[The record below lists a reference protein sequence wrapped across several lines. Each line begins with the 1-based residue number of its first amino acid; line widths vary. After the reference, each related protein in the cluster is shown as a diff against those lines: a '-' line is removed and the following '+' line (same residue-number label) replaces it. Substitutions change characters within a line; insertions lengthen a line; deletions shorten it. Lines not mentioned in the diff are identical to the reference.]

1 MAKRILI
8 ADDSVTIQKAF
19 AMTFAGADDVT
30 VTGARSADEGL
41 ALAQRAH
48 PDLIIADGVM
58 PGRSGYDLC
67 ASVKADPA
75 LRAVPVYILAS
86 PQQPYDDA
94 RGQKAGADGQLTKPW
109 ETNAMME
116 RVRSLLG
123 GGAAVHAPAAAP
135 APGSPTV
142 RPRRCRLVDRRRR
155 RIRRDQHRH
164 RPRHGADGSAPAGD
178 DAASARSASAA
189 RPRLRRSSP
198 SMPAIHVAPPQPHAA
213 PHAPPPAPPPASP
226 TTSPGMR
233 PSLIPG
239 MRPGSMP
246 PARPGT
252 APVRPLAGPAPVGR
266 AAASRGTAHRA
277 HADGRPGR
285 QHPHPG
291 RDAAEHAEHAE
302 RARGP
307 RCRRRRRRRRA
318 HRASRRPSLESRARV
333 LTPPP
338 RAPAAPSPAAVSAS
352 VDQKLAAIAAKGPEY
367 EAIAKLSRE
376 VIEQVVWEIVPE
388 LAEAIIRE
396 HLEKRGRL

>member
-67 ASVKADPA
+67 ASVKADPS

-94 RGQKAGADGQLTKPW
+94 RGQKSGADGQLTKPW

-123 GGAAVHAPAAAP
+123 GGAVHAPAAPPPAVP
-135 APGSPTV
+135 APGYRPAASMPASSIDDDDEYGEISIDTGRETAPTAP
-142 RPRRCRLVDRRRR
+142 RPRAMT
-155 RIRRDQHRH
+155 
-164 RPRHGADGSAPAGD
+164 PPPAPPP
-178 DAASARSASAA
+178 AS
-189 RPRLRRSSP
+189 LRRSSP
-198 SMPAIHVAPPQPHAA
+198 SMPAIHVAPPPPHASHA
-213 PHAPPPAPPPASP
+213 APPPAPPPASP
-226 TTSPGMR
+226 PTSPGMR

-252 APVRPLAGPAPVGR
+252 APVRPLAGPAPVGAPPR
-266 AAASRGTAHRA
+266 PAAQPI
-277 HADGRPGR
+277 GRTLMGVPAANIPIPGVM
-285 QHPHPG
+285 
-291 RDAAEHAEHAE
+291 
-302 RARGP
+302 
-307 RCRRRRRRRRA
+307 
-318 HRASRRPSLESRARV
+318 RPSMPSVPAAPVPLPPPPAPPPRAPSQPAPALESRARAV
-333 LTPPP
+333 TPPP

-396 HLEKRGRL
+396 HLEKRGRI